1 MPNLSQIKRQ
11 RMLDFLET
19 LRKEHTD
26 DESIRAFTEIENYL
40 RDKRYGLVWEEHSER
55 VDEMLEENIPI
66 FTEDI
71 DKKITEA
78 VDGGYN
84 FILEGDNL
92 QSLYLLEK
100 THKGLIDV
108 IYIDP
113 PYNTGKKDF
122 VYNDR
127 IIAKEDTYR
136 HSKWLSFMA
145 KRLKVA
151 RNLLTEQ
158 GVIFMSIDDN
168 EQANLRLLC
177 DEIFGEDNF
186 VALLAIENNP
196 KGRKNSDYV
205 SVSNDYLMI
214 YAMDKT
220 KSHFIENIPKDV
232 KDLAQDEDGNFVHN
246 SGKRV
251 LVGENDFN
259 ANVEDFSSDKHY
271 SVYYRS
277 LDKDMIVLKEKTI
290 DEVNQELLDSGYERY
305 YSYNASGFVLN
316 TYTADK
322 LHELYENQALDFKNG
337 KIYEKNF
344 STSIRIKSIIT
355 NRKYRAVVNNEE
367 KDFTIDV
374 KTTSAKNELKDI
386 FGLHDAP
393 FSNPKN
399 TGLIK
404 LILTLFERKDLLVLD
419 FFAGSG
425 TTGQAVLE
433 QNEIDG
439 GLRRFIIC
447 TNNEV
452 NEDTRYNYFIKK
464 GYIKK
469 KPRKNTTAEVEW
481 LRRWDD
487 FLNSDEYKN
496 EMESEDYRMLGI
508 CRGVTYPRIKTV
520 ITGNRANGTKYSE
533 GISTNLKFFSCDWTP
548 RKPEEYL
555 LSNALCL
562 HIREMIELQNG
573 IEVDN
578 RRNVLIFNKADFHK
592 YVMDDVVYAQIENIW
607 VNQNII
613 FNSTEM
619 EKLNALGFKY
629 IPREF
634 FGQELREAAE

>member
-26 DESIRAFTEIENYL
+26 DESIRAFTEIENHL
-40 RDKRYGLVWEEHSER
+40 RDKKYGLVWEEHEEAVDVKLRTHIPVFSE
-55 VDEMLEENIPI
+55 DA
-66 FTEDI
+66 
-71 DKKITEA
+71 DKKIAAAEGQ
-78 VDGGYN
+78 VYN

-100 THKGLIDV
+100 THKGMIDV

-151 RNLLTEQ
+151 RNLLTES

-186 VALLAIENNP
+186 VALVAVENNP
-196 KGRKNSDYV
+196 KGRKNSDFV

-271 SVYYRS
+271 SVYYRQS
-277 LDKDMIVLKEKTI
+277 DKDLVISKESSV
-290 DEVNQELLDSGYERY
+290 DEVNQELLDNGYERY
-305 YSYNASGFVLN
+305 YSYNAAGFVLN
-316 TYTADK
+316 TYTAEK
-322 LHELYENQALDFKNG
+322 LRELYDNQALDFKNG

-367 KDFTIDV
+367 KEFTIDV
-374 KTTSAKNELKDI
+374 KTTSAKTELKDI
-386 FGLHDAP
+386 FGLRETP

-404 LILTLFERKDLLVLD
+404 LILTLFERKDILVLD

-433 QNEIDG
+433 QNDLDG
-439 GLRRFIIC
+439 GHRKFIIC

-452 NEDTRYNYFIKK
+452 AEDTRYNYFI
-464 GYIKK
+464 
-469 KPRKNTTAEVEW
+469 T
-481 LRRWDD
+481 
-487 FLNSDEYKN
+487 
-496 EMESEDYRMLGI
+496 
-508 CRGVTYPRIKTV
+508 
-520 ITGNRANGTKYSE
+520 
-533 GISTNLKFFSCDWTP
+533 
-548 RKPEEYL
+548 
-555 LSNALCL
+555 
-562 HIREMIELQNG
+562 
-573 IEVDN
+573 
-578 RRNVLIFNKADFHK
+578 
-592 YVMDDVVYAQIENIW
+592 
-607 VNQNII
+607 
-613 FNSTEM
+613 
-619 EKLNALGFKY
+619 
-629 IPREF
+629 
-634 FGQELREAAE
+634 